1 MRGEWPK
8 ELTKW
13 DGLCY
18 DVLANRTCPRVGTLW
33 KKYFC
38 GGLAYVLVAVD
49 WVVRV
54 HSTTHPQGMKKPP
67 PGRLFVEARAFN
79 YRDEASGVAGRSAR
93 GVLSRMTMV
102 SAGVSEQVWLLLG
115 VLQQVWL
122 LLGVLQQ
129 WAPMAHWKPGWHL

>member
-1 MRGEWPK
+1 M
-8 ELTKW
+8 
-13 DGLCY
+13 
-18 DVLANRTCPRVGTLW
+18 GTLW

-67 PGRLFVEARAFN
+67 LGRLFVEARAFN
-79 YRDEASGVAGRSAR
+79 YRDEASTFSK
-93 GVLSRMTMV
+93 
-102 SAGVSEQVWLLLG
+102 
-115 VLQQVWL
+115 QVWL

>member
-1 MRGEWPK
+1 M
-8 ELTKW
+8 
-13 DGLCY
+13 
-18 DVLANRTCPRVGTLW
+18 GTLW

-67 PGRLFVEARAFN
+67 QGRLFVEARAFN
-79 YRDEASGVAGRSAR
+79 YRDEASTFSK
-93 GVLSRMTMV
+93 
-102 SAGVSEQVWLLLG
+102 
-115 VLQQVWL
+115 QVWL

-129 WAPMAHWKPGWHL
+129 WAPMAHWKQGWHL